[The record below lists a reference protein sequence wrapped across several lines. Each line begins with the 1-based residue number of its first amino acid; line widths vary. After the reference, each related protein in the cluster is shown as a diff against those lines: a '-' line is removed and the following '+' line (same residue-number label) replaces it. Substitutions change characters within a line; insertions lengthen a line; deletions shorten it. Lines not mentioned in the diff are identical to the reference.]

1 MKLYLIRHAESLNNA
16 RPVYERISD
25 PPLTARGRLQAQGLA
40 DWLTKLQHDVLI
52 TSPFRR
58 TLETTRA
65 FLDQSPRR
73 VHVWHQVF
81 ENGGCFEGHEPANH
95 SGAPGLGRT
104 DIRRLA
110 HADEE
115 LCIVDDTITEDG
127 WWNQPHRETPQESEQ
142 RTKSVVA
149 RFVDEFGATRQSVVA
164 ILHADFIRGLVA
176 EMLGPSVS
184 IGRLGPF
191 VNVGVTLLR
200 YQDGQWHLDW
210 LNSIS
215 HVPPRL
221 VTGKE

>member
-127 WWNQPHRETPQESEQ
+127 WWNQPHRET
-142 RTKSVVA
+142 
-149 RFVDEFGATRQSVVA
+149 RQSVVA